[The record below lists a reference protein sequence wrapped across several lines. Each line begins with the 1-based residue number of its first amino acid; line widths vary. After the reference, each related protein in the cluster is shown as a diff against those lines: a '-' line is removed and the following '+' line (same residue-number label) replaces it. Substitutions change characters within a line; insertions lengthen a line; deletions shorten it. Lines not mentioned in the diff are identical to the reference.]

1 MKRASARPAALLA
14 ALAGHAL
21 LLALL
26 AAALAPSPR
35 GHDAPATRPPLLWL
49 HAPPPAV
56 VPPAVVPPAVFPPAM
71 LPPAT
76 AGRVPAATPPTRA
89 PARPATPPPAAPV
102 ALPTGEPVTAA
113 ITVPGPATAAAPASA
128 ASAPPPLDLRLR
140 PGSVRHAP
148 AAALARDDPRLPPA
162 RTREDRLADALGTDT
177 RLREQTLADGSRRL
191 RRGSACVRAHTAR
204 DAQLD
209 PFNQSTRPTPALVG
223 AC

>member
-1 MKRASARPAALLA
+1 MKRAATRPAALLA

-21 LLALL
+21 LLAWL

-49 HAPPPAV
+49 QAPPPAAR
-56 VPPAVVPPAVFPPAM
+56 PPAVP
-71 LPPAT
+71 PPAT
-76 AGRVPAATPPTRA
+76 AARVPAATPPLRA
-89 PARPATPPPAAPV
+89 TARPATPPPAAPV
-102 ALPTGEPVTAA
+102 ALPAGEPVTAA
-113 ITVPGPATAAAPASA
+113 ITVPAPTAAAAPASA

-140 PGSVRHAP
+140 PAGVRHAP
-148 AAALARDDPRLPPA
+148 AAALARDDPRLPAP

-177 RLREQTLADGSRRL
+177 RLREQTLADGSRQL